1 MPLVTIWNSSDSIF
15 EMVSSALKALSTI
28 RPATGSAAMPHQ
40 PSCSATK
47 QRVSFPSGVIVSR
60 NHGSSFGG
68 HLGLTSKREFITDK
82 WFNSSVPSGSGIS
95 TAKGFDVSI
104 IAWVSVWAA
113 QIFVFHCV
121 ACAGPWALIINLCE
135 GFFFV
140 HELIHN
146 SFLSDEAG

>member
-1 MPLVTIWNSSDSIF
+1 M
-15 EMVSSALKALSTI
+15 
-28 RPATGSAAMPHQ
+28 
-40 PSCSATK
+40 
-47 QRVSFPSGVIVSR
+47 
-60 NHGSSFGG
+60 
-68 HLGLTSKREFITDK
+68 TSKREFITDK

-104 IAWVSVWAA
+104 ALVSVFGGGRRFCFFTVWLVLAHGPSSST
-113 QIFVFHCV
+113 FVR
-121 ACAGPWALIINLCE
+121 